1 MFDNSATEKLQ
12 KEWDEKGTAYTN
24 AVNEMVNFGE
34 QHGWDD
40 WKGND
45 PIDERAHLA
54 DHVIQLLKE
63 ANDKGTVKE
72 FREAFS
78 PAHVPFVRYLEK
90 QGQSIRD
97 IHFIEDGKI
106 VFLTGAPYEER
117 QAYMLDND
125 NLIKLDEAIYAIGK
139 SKQGNVFAIERENT
153 IVTTQ
158 GWQGDIISEFTLR
171 ETADESITEL
181 VPFNDGRKL
190 LLVSSKGIFLITE
203 KGEERLHPVNKAN
216 KKSWKPDIDMEN
228 ATLSHNND
236 FIVLGD
242 QSSDHRVL
250 DNEGREIGTLGP
262 QSSYPHYCLFSKDD
276 EQLITNSCHFYN
288 GITIGVNANLLN
300 GLNIEAYTKSDKY
313 VVIDQ
318 EMRVYA
324 GLSTSDHYILGDAYG
339 YIRAMNKQ
347 GNKLWRH
354 YLGSTISGMAI
365 SDDGTTLWVGTCSGI
380 LHKLKLRA
388 GQDKHTIGNGDHQ
401 EEYRLI
407 LWKDEPKPLFW

>member
-1 MFDNSATEKLQ
+1 MFDNSATDKLQ
-12 KEWDEKGTAYTN
+12 KEWDEKGTVYAN

-34 QHGWDD
+34 QHGWEN

-45 PIDERAHLA
+45 PTDERTHLA
-54 DHVIQLLKE
+54 EHVIQLLKE
-63 ANDKGTVKE
+63 ANNKGTVKE
-72 FREAFS
+72 FRKAFP
-78 PAHVPFVRYLEK
+78 PAHVPLVRYLEK

-125 NLIKLDEAIYAIGK
+125 SLIMLDEAIYTIGK
-139 SKQGNVFAIERENT
+139 SKQGNVFAVERENT
-153 IVTTQ
+153 IVTTR
-158 GWQGDIISEFTLR
+158 GWQGDIICEFTLR
-171 ETADESITEL
+171 ETADEPITEL

-190 LLVSSKGIFLITE
+190 LLVSAKGIFLITE
-203 KGEERLHPVNKAN
+203 KGEERLHPANKAN
-216 KKSWKPDIDMEN
+216 KKGWTPDIDMEN

-242 QSSDHRVL
+242 QGSDHRVL

-288 GITIGVNANLLN
+288 GITIGVKANLLN

-313 VVIDQ
+313 VVIDE

-339 YIRAMNKQ
+339 YIRAMDKQ

-354 YLGSTISGMAI
+354 HLGATISGMAI
-365 SDDGTTLWVGTCSGI
+365 SDDGTTLWVGACSGI
-380 LHKLKLRA
+380 LHKLKLGA